1 MYKIIY
7 YNLNKAN
14 VIPTSI
20 SNLNNKLSPF
30 RPPDL
35 CVHDVLKIVLKLL
48 LLRQYINL
56 PVNFYLKKINV
67 KTNDQCYFCKN
78 GVETHVFVCVK
89 KINVFK
95 GISAWIYIEQPNK
108 DLVLMLVIIPLEKYH

>member
-1 MYKIIY
+1 M
-7 YNLNKAN
+7 A
-14 VIPTSI
+14 V
-20 SNLNNKLSPF
+20 
-30 RPPDL
+30 
-35 CVHDVLKIVLKLL
+35 
-48 LLRQYINL
+48 QYRILHRIL

-78 GVETHVFVCVK
+78 GVETILHVFVCVK

-108 DLVLMLVIIPLEKYH
+108 DLVLMLVIVSLEKYH